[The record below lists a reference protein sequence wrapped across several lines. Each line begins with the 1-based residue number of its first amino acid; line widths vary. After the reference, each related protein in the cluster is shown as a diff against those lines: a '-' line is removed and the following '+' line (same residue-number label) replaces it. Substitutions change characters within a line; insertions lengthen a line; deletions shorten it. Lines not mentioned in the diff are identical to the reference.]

1 MTRETAGEGSLFQAF
16 VPDDKA
22 VAIPIQDLDEIP
34 AAIEEKEQRT
44 GQQVARVRG
53 FDQSAQPLE
62 ALSHV
67 DTLVVEEDAVNAG
80 GAQR

>member
-1 MTRETAGEGSLFQAF
+1 MFQAF

-22 VAIPIQDLDEIP
+22 VAIPVQDLDEIP

-44 GQQVARVRG
+44 RQQVAWVRN
-53 FDQSAQPLE
+53 FDQPTQPLE

-67 DTLVVEEDAVNAG
+67 DTLIVKEDAMNAG
-80 GAQR
+80 GAHCLIRLQHG